1 MHRKFRSILV
11 ASALLLAS
19 GTSAIAADDVTNVV
33 VGDWKTGKGSVNSV
47 VIEGD
52 KIYLDGV
59 LQEQKYKP
67 GMDVIIRDGK
77 VALVP
82 HDPAAD
88 TEKAAAKAAAKAERE
103 REKQALKAQLKAE
116 KEALKAA
123 AKAEAQAEK
132 EALKREASEG
142 VEKGKIKSSVG
153 TVVNKGG
160 TVRIGNKDYPSSGPA
175 TEKDIPPD
183 ALKAIEDAKNMK
195 F

>member
-1 MHRKFRSILV
+1 MHRQFLSVLV

-19 GTSAIAADDVTNVV
+19 GAVVLAADDVTNVV
-33 VGDWKTGKGSVNSV
+33 VGDWKSGKGSVNSV
-47 VIEGD
+47 VIKGD

-67 GMDVIIRDGK
+67 GMDVVIRDGK

-82 HDPAAD
+82 HDTAAD
-88 TEKAAAKAAAKAERE
+88 IEKAAAKAAAKAERE

-116 KEALKAA
+116 KESLKAA

-142 VEKGKIKSSVG
+142 LEKGKIKSSVG